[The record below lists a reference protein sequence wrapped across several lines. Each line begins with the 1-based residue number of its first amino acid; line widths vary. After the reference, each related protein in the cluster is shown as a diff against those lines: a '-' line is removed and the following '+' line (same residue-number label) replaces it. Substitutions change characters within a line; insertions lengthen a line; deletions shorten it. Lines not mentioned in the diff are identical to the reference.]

1 MTVYQYLCIVVCLV
15 GLGLTTVAEHVQRVR
30 IGYEVR
36 RLEKEHRRL
45 KQERKTRRLMWER
58 LAAAETVSKR
68 SIDLQIARP
77 EDIQTLQMQ
86 AGGGH

>member
-1 MTVYQYLCIVVCLV
+1 MTVYQYLCIVICLV
-15 GLGLTTVAEHVQRVR
+15 GLGLTTVGEHVQRVR
-30 IGYEVR
+30 IGYELR
-36 RLEKEHRRL
+36 RLDKEYRRL

-68 SIDLQIARP
+68 AIDLKIVHA
-77 EDIQTLQMQ
+77 EDIEALQSQ

>member
-68 SIDLQIARP
+68 SIDLKIVRA
-77 EDIQTLQMQ
+77 EDIEALQMQ

>member
-68 SIDLQIARP
+68 SIDMKIVRP
-77 EDIQTLQMQ
+77 EDIEALQMQ

>member
-1 MTVYQYLCIVVCLV
+1 MSINQYLCIVICLV
-15 GLGLTTVAEHVQRVR
+15 GLGLTTVGEHVERVK

-58 LAAAETVSKR
+58 CAAVEVVIKRAINMKVVPSEEVEILHSQQKR
-68 SIDLQIARP
+68 SR
-77 EDIQTLQMQ
+77 
-86 AGGGH
+86 